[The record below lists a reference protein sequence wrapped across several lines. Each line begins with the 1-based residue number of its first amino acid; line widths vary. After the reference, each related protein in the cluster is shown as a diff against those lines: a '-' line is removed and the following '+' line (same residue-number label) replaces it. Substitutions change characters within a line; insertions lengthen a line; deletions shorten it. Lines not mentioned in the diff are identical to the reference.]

1 MNSLHLKKTELFKF
15 DGSGKYLSNFITVQK
30 NLFYLDLSS
39 SNLVSSQAKLLAD
52 GLMRAKQLE
61 TIILKQNNDIG
72 HQAMSSIIYNL
83 AFSPRLKY
91 IDISNNS
98 YEGGHASVVESLYK
112 LLRITGSL
120 ETLIINNS
128 KDLNTHLIKEFFIS
142 LGEIQSLKH
151 LDLSFSGQFTTAV
164 ITMVGKAIAFNSK
177 KKGSLK
183 IVNIQGCIPS
193 FNELNA
199 LYNSMNISL
208 ADNEEWYG
216 DANKLNKMTGND
228 FQKVFHNSLEVL
240 KFSKSPNLKSNFNLA
255 AFK

>member
-1 MNSLHLKKTELFKF
+1 MTELFRF

-39 SNLVSSQAKLLAD
+39 SNMHSTQAKLLAD

-61 TIILKQNNDIG
+61 TIILKQNNNIG
-72 HQAMSSIIYNL
+72 YQAMSSIIYNL

-91 IDISNNS
+91 IDISSNS
-98 YEGGHASVVESLYK
+98 YEGGHVSVVESLYK

-128 KDLNTHLIKEFFIS
+128 KDLNKNLIKEFFIS
-142 LGEIQSLKH
+142 LGEIKSLKH
-151 LDLSFSGQFTTAV
+151 LDLSFSGEFTNAV
-164 ITMVGKAIAFNSK
+164 ITILGKAIAFNSK

-183 IVNIQGCIPS
+183 IVKIEGCIPT
-193 FNELNA
+193 FNELNT
-199 LYNSMNISL
+199 LHNSMNISL

-216 DANKLNKMTGND
+216 DAGKVSKMTGTD
-228 FQKVFHNSLEVL
+228 FQKVFFNSLEVL

-255 AFK
+255 SFK